1 MRRLKINARYRAAR
15 VSKRSA
21 SLPFLTLLALCLVG
35 STCLAQSAEELESPA
50 VNRIATRLNC
60 PCGCK
65 TNMACRMDPY
75 PCRTCWDNKKKI
87 LKMEQDGMSDQAIL
101 ASFANEMGPNTVVVP
116 PGILG
121 SLSFYTAAALGL
133 ILVVFVIRKLSRK
146 EATVAAGGAP
156 HDPLFDRYHD
166 QIEKEV
172 EKLD

>member
-1 MRRLKINARYRAAR
+1 MRRFRN
-15 VSKRSA
+15 S
-21 SLPFLTLLALCLVG
+21 FLVLSLLAGGCF
-35 STCLAQSAEELESPA
+35 AQSAEELESPA
-50 VNRIATRLNC
+50 VNRIADRLNC

-75 PCRTCWDNKKKI
+75 PCRTCWENKKKI
-87 LKMEQDGMSDQAIL
+87 LKMEQAGMSDQAIL
-101 ASFANEMGPNTVVVP
+101 GQFANEMGSNVVVVP

-146 EATVAAGGAP
+146 EAAVAAGGAP
-156 HDPLFDRYHD
+156 HDPLLDRYHD

>member
-1 MRRLKINARYRAAR
+1 MRRLR
-15 VSKRSA
+15 SKVTK
-21 SLPFLTLLALCLVG
+21 SLFVLGLFAGFCY
-35 STCLAQSAEELESPA
+35 AQSAEEMESPA

-87 LKMEQDGMSDQAIL
+87 IAMQKAGMSDDQIL
-101 ASFANEMGPNTVVVP
+101 ASFAQEMGPAVVVVP

-121 SLSFYTAAALGL
+121 SISFYAAAAIGL
-133 ILVVFVIRKLSRK
+133 VAVLLLIRKYSRK
-146 EATVAAGGAP
+146 APALATGGP
-156 HDPLFDRYHD
+156 GVPDDPLLSKYHD
-166 QIEKEV
+166 QIEKET

>member
-1 MRRLKINARYRAAR
+1 MRRFRT
-15 VSKRSA
+15 
-21 SLPFLTLLALCLVG
+21 SLLVLG
-35 STCLAQSAEELESPA
+35 LFAGGCFAQSAEQLESPA
-50 VNRIATRLNC
+50 VNRIADRLNC

-75 PCRTCWDNKKKI
+75 PCRTCWENKKKI

-101 ASFANEMGPNTVVVP
+101 ASFASDMGPNVVVVP

-146 EATVAAGGAP
+146 GAPVAAGGAP
-156 HDPLFDRYHD
+156 HDPLLDRYHD

>member
-1 MRRLKINARYRAAR
+1 MRRFRN
-15 VSKRSA
+15 S
-21 SLPFLTLLALCLVG
+21 FLVLSLLAGGCF
-35 STCLAQSAEELESPA
+35 AQSAEELESPA

-146 EATVAAGGAP
+146 ESAVAAAGGAP
-156 HDPLFDRYHD
+156 HDPLLDRYHD

-172 EKLD
+172 DKLD

>member
-1 MRRLKINARYRAAR
+1 MRRFKSKVIN
-15 VSKRSA
+15 S
-21 SLPFLTLLALCLVG
+21 FLLVALFAGVAF
-35 STCLAQSAEELESPA
+35 AQSAEELESPA

-101 ASFANEMGPNTVVVP
+101 ATFASEMGPNTVVVP

-146 EATVAAGGAP
+146 GAPVAAGGAP
-156 HDPLFDRYHD
+156 HDPLLDRYHE
-166 QIEKEV
+166 QIEKERI
-172 EKLD
+172 ERELDKLD

>member
-1 MRRLKINARYRAAR
+1 MRRLKISRLAIG
-15 VSKRSA
+15 
-21 SLPFLTLLALCLVG
+21 FLAFGCLAGVCV
-35 STCLAQSAEELESPA
+35 AQSAEELESTA
-50 VNRIATRLNC
+50 VNRIADRLNC

-75 PCRTCWDNKKKI
+75 PCRTCWENKKKI
-87 LKMEQDGMSDQAIL
+87 LKMEQAGMSDQAIL
-101 ASFANEMGPNTVVVP
+101 ASFAQDMGPNVIIVP

-146 EATVAAGGAP
+146 EATVSASGAPP
-156 HDPLFDRYHD
+156 HDPLLDRYHD

>member
-1 MRRLKINARYRAAR
+1 MRPFKISRLAIG
-15 VSKRSA
+15 V
-21 SLPFLTLLALCLVG
+21 LAFGWLAGICA
-35 STCLAQSAEELESPA
+35 AQSAEELESPA

-87 LKMEQDGMSDQAIL
+87 LKMEQAGMSEQAIL
-101 ASFANEMGPNTVVVP
+101 ASFASEMGPNTVVVP

-146 EATVAAGGAP
+146 EAAVAAGGP
-156 HDPLFDRYHD
+156 THDPLLDRYHD

>member
-1 MRRLKINARYRAAR
+1 MRRFRN
-15 VSKRSA
+15 S
-21 SLPFLTLLALCLVG
+21 FLVLSLLAGGCF
-35 STCLAQSAEELESPA
+35 AQSAEQLESPA

-75 PCRTCWDNKKKI
+75 PCRTCWENKKKI
-87 LKMEQDGMSDQAIL
+87 LQMEQAGMSDQAIL
-101 ASFANEMGPNTVVVP
+101 DQFSKEMGTAVVVVP

-121 SLSFYTAAALGL
+121 SLSFYTAAVLGL
-133 ILVVFVIRKLSRK
+133 ALVLLVIRKYSRK
-146 EATVAAGGAP
+146 EAVVSPGAP
-156 HDPLFDRYHD
+156 GAPDDPLLTRYHD

>member
-1 MRRLKINARYRAAR
+1 MRRLRT
-15 VSKRSA
+15 S
-21 SLPFLTLLALCLVG
+21 LLALGLFAGVCF
-35 STCLAQSAEELESPA
+35 AQSAEDLESPA

-87 LKMEQDGMSDQAIL
+87 LKMEQAGMSDQAIL
-101 ASFANEMGPNTVVVP
+101 DAFAGEMGPNTVVVP

-133 ILVVFVIRKLSRK
+133 LLVVFVIRKYRRK
-146 EATVAAGGAP
+146 EAAVVAAGVPP
-156 HDPLFDRYHD
+156 HDPLLDRYHD

>member
-1 MRRLKINARYRAAR
+1 MRRLKISWLA
-15 VSKRSA
+15 
-21 SLPFLTLLALCLVG
+21 FGLLAAALLTNACF
-35 STCLAQSAEELESPA
+35 AQSAEELESPA
-50 VNRIATRLNC
+50 GNRVADRLNC

-87 LKMEQDGMSDQAIL
+87 LKMEQAGMSDQAIL
-101 ASFANEMGPNTVVVP
+101 ASFAGELGPNVVVVP

-146 EATVAAGGAP
+146 DVVVAAGGAP
-156 HDPLFDRYHD
+156 HDPLLDRYHD

-172 EKLD
+172 DKLD

>member
-1 MRRLKINARYRAAR
+1 MRGRKWWGWRRNMRRFSN
-15 VSKRSA
+15 
-21 SLPFLTLLALCLVG
+21 SLLVLVLMAG
-35 STCLAQSAEELESPA
+35 GCFAQSAEQLESPA

-87 LKMEQDGMSDQAIL
+87 LNMEQAGMSDDQIL
-101 ASFANEMGPNTVVVP
+101 AAFSQNMGPDVVAVR
-116 PGILG
+116 PGIIG
-121 SLSFYTAAALGL
+121 SLLSYTAAALGL
-133 ILVVFVIRKLSRK
+133 LLVVFVIRKYRRK
-146 EATVAAGGAP
+146 EAVVAAAPAP
-156 HDPLFDRYHD
+156 HDPLLDRYHD

>member
-1 MRRLKINARYRAAR
+1 MRRLRISWLAFGLLA
-15 VSKRSA
+15 A
-21 SLPFLTLLALCLVG
+21 SLSAQACF
-35 STCLAQSAEELESPA
+35 AQSAEELESPA

-75 PCRTCWDNKKKI
+75 PCRTCWENKKKI
-87 LKMEQDGMSDQAIL
+87 LKMEESGMSDQAIL
-101 ASFANEMGPNTVVVP
+101 ASFASEMGSNTVVVP
-116 PGILG
+116 PGVLG

-146 EATVAAGGAP
+146 EAAVATAGAP
-156 HDPLFDRYHD
+156 HDPLLDRYHD